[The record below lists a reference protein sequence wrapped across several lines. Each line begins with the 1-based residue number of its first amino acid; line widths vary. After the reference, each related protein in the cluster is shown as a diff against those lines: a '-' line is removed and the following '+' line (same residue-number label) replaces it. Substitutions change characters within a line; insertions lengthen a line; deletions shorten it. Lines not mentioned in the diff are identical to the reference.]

1 MKKRKPKWTYFLLR
15 RTGFDLQIE
24 MRAAAQAE
32 DVSLAEV
39 IRSAL
44 CEHYDLECFSPAQPR
59 REDAWDATDTILLR
73 LEAKL
78 MRAIRADAKE
88 SGRTMRA
95 CILEILETRYV
106 TAREAA

>member
-1 MKKRKPKWTYFLLR
+1 MKRRKPKWTYFLLR
-15 RTGFDLQIE
+15 RTGTELQVQ
-24 MRAAAQAE
+24 MRLDAQTQ

-44 CEHYDLECFSPAQPR
+44 CEHYDLDCFSPAQPR

-95 CILEILETRYV
+95 CILEILERRYV
-106 TAREAA
+106 TEVAA